1 MDRAMTGWLCRQAP
15 HVLVMAS
22 LFLNGCASLSTSLF
36 QFQAAF
42 PPQQVIENGDY
53 RGFLVENQ
61 RYLSTCGEWIGCD
74 VILFNLGFVYA
85 YPQSPYRDPRKA
97 RQYLRELYNRFPQS
111 PWASQGQVLLAFMN
125 EQVGLEEA
133 QRQLR
138 NDLRTRD
145 AAIRKLRGQLDRSR
159 EIDIEIEKLRGQLD
173 RSREIDIEIEKKER
187 ELLR

>member
-1 MDRAMTGWLCRQAP
+1 MSRAIMSWLCRQSSYAL
-15 HVLVMAS
+15 VLVS
-22 LFLNGCASLSTSLF
+22 LLLTGCASLPTSLF
-36 QFQAAF
+36 QSEAVF
-42 PPQQVIENGDY
+42 PPQKVIESGDF

-61 RYLSTCGEWIGCD
+61 RNLSTCGGWIECD
-74 VILFNLGFVYA
+74 ITLFNLGFVYA
-85 YPQSPYRDPRKA
+85 YPRSPYRDPQKA
-97 RQYLRELYNRFPQS
+97 RQYLRELHSRFPQS

-138 NDLRTRD
+138 TGLRTRD
-145 AAIRKLRGQLDRSR
+145 AAIRKLQ
-159 EIDIEIEKLRGQLD
+159 GQLD

>member
-1 MDRAMTGWLCRQAP
+1 MSRAIMSWLYRQSSHAL
-15 HVLVMAS
+15 VLVS
-22 LFLNGCASLSTSLF
+22 LLLTGCASLPTSLI
-36 QFQAAF
+36 QSQAVF
-42 PPQQVIENGDY
+42 PPQKVIETGDF

-61 RYLSTCGEWIGCD
+61 RNLSTCGGLISCD
-74 VILFNLGFVYA
+74 ITLFNLGFIYA
-85 YPQSPYRDPRKA
+85 YPRSPYRDSQKA
-97 RQYLRELYNRFPQS
+97 RQYLRELHSRFPQS

-138 NDLRTRD
+138 TGLRTRD
-145 AAIRKLRGQLDRSR
+145 AAIQKLQGQ
-159 EIDIEIEKLRGQLD
+159 ID